1 MKFKMQTSLA
11 GDNFSY
17 QFGDLVDQ
25 AALGLTDE
33 QIKAWLAAGVIAE
46 APGEEVAAAEIGEL
60 REQLSHHAAASA
72 GFQATVADLE
82 AQLAKVSG
90 DHRTTLDEVEVLK
103 RQLGEAENR
112 AIEAR
117 DAANVAATDAA
128 KAVSAAEADRDAAE
142 ADRDAAE
149 AAAKQLGADLEAARA
164 QIADLQAAADK
175 NGGKSKGKTADA
187 A

>member
-11 GDNFSY
+11 GDNFSF

-142 ADRDAAE
+142 A
-149 AAAKQLGADLEAARA
+149 AAKQLGADLEAARA